1 MAKYYFTFM
10 QRQPLLK
17 NKFIVFE
24 GTYQEARE
32 QMVANFGDLWG
43 FQYDEKGWILED
55 GRTQAQAYMLRELY
69 L

>member
-32 QMVANFGDLWG
+32 QMVANFGDLWA
-43 FQYDEKGWILED
+43 FQYDEQGWVLDD

>member
-10 QRQPLLK
+10 QKQTLLK
-17 NKFIVFE
+17 NKFVVIE

-32 QMVANFGDLWG
+32 VMVANFGDKWAL
-43 FQYDEKGWILED
+43 QYDEEGWLLDD
-55 GRTQAQAYMLRELY
+55 GRTQQQAFMLRELY

>member
-10 QRQPLLK
+10 QKQTLLK
-17 NKFIVFE
+17 NKFVVIE

-32 QMVANFGDLWG
+32 IMVANFGDKWA
-43 FQYDEKGWILED
+43 FQYDEKGWLLDD
-55 GRTQAQAYMLRELY
+55 GRTQQQAFMLRELY